1 MSLVFIVTSC
11 AAETGPA
18 DVDVEPTAPPTVATE
33 DGVRGI
39 LISDPPVI
47 ATSLEESAYAGFDAT
62 NGTETTLVAI
72 ALGELQV
79 YQSPE
84 EADPTR
90 TLPATTILGTAT
102 VVTALGQPVDG
113 WLEVMLPGRPNG
125 SKGWVQIDRV
135 DLYMVTDKVVIDL
148 SERELTY
155 YRDGIRQL
163 STTVAI
169 GTSHNPTPTGLFYIT
184 DLVDIPGGGPW
195 GPAALGLSARS
206 DTITEFNGGDGIIGI
221 HGTNK
226 PGSIGQAASL
236 GCVRLPNEII
246 VELRNLVSLGTPV
259 EIRA

>member
-1 MSLVFIVTSC
+1 MAVSPAPDV
-11 AAETGPA
+11 GPVPEQVSAPAKARTDLIPVA
-18 DVDVEPTAPPTVATE
+18 DAPA
-33 DGVRGI
+33 
-39 LISDPPVI
+39 I
-47 ATSLEESAYAGFDAT
+47 AGALEENVYPGFEVAHHTDH
-62 NGTETTLVAI
+62 TLVAI
-72 ALGELQV
+72 ALGELDV
-79 YQSPE
+79 YQSPDSAE
-84 EADPTR
+84 PFR

-102 VVTALGQPVDG
+102 VVTALGQPESG

-125 SKGWVQIDRV
+125 SQGWVETDSV
-135 DLYMVTDKVVIDL
+135 DIYMVTDRVVIDL
-148 SERELTY
+148 SDRELSY
-155 YRDGIRQL
+155 YQNGAEQL

-169 GTSHNPTPTGLFYIT
+169 GTSHNPTPIGTFFVT

-206 DTITEFNGGDGIIGI
+206 ETITEFNGGDGIIGI

-236 GCVRLPNEII
+236 GCVRLPNEVI